1 MYPRPPFPAQWQ
13 NQGTPRRFP
22 QPSMMEAVPRQHLN
36 TPINN
41 PLNMQSMQNMPNPL
55 TGIPGT
61 STEAVQ
67 SHVSGA
73 PPQFIELRHNSQRM
87 SLGPQFMQRAP
98 IPRPRM
104 FLPQQEMNA
113 AFVQH
118 NLPPSLDASAQGMR
132 DPRIG
137 LQQHGMDLLMQRQ
150 SNVTSSHSQLQPQLV
165 PTTTPKTTISHT
177 TTQQLPQTSTVGGQ
191 HTVVNPGNLPESDL
205 GLGDTV
211 AETGVEDDDL
221 ATLDLDPDKG
231 DDDLGNLDNLETN
244 DPHLD
249 DLLNSDE
256 FDLLAYTDPELDQG
270 DPKDVFSDQL
280 RLVEAEGEG
289 PGSSAKVEIKVEEK
303 PKVEIASQEM
313 HTTATQPP
321 LKTETSSTKTLKVE
335 SSDVIGLS
343 SVKVEDQGLIE
354 QPQSGQAPV
363 KDEISETVS
372 VLLSGTKVSN
382 QLETAAASL
391 NTVRLG
397 GIPFPLP
404 SQANALSFP
413 PTAPHPNLSDNPL
426 GLPDAGHHSTADDL
440 DKVESSLEASE
451 LPLLIQDLLEH
462 EKKELQKQQQQQ
474 QLSALQGG
482 IGSQLHSIQN
492 RQQPPQGSNQ
502 IMMPQHHH
510 PSQGIVPQAG
520 MVPRPPHMLP
530 QQQQRLIGAAVPS
543 PPHAA
548 MGQQQG
554 ILRGVQPGRIH
565 PGLTP
570 QQQTAPPPHIVKQQ
584 NLATNF
590 FPDKGMLSFINLW
603 LFLFLLSQ

>member
-1 MYPRPPFPAQWQ
+1 MYPRPLFPAQWQ

-22 QPSMMEAVPRQHLN
+22 QPSMIEAVPRQHLN

-41 PLNMQSMQNMPNPL
+41 SLNMQSMQNIPNPL
-55 TGIPGT
+55 TGVTGT
-61 STEAVQ
+61 GAEAVQ

-87 SLGPQFMQRAP
+87 PLSPQFMQRAP
-98 IPRPRM
+98 LPRQRM

-113 AFVQH
+113 AFLQQ
-118 NLPPSLDASAQGMR
+118 NLPPSLNASAEGMR
-132 DPRIG
+132 DSRLG
-137 LQQHGMDLLMQRQ
+137 LQQGGMDLLMQQQ
-150 SNVTSSHSQLQPQLV
+150 SNVPPPQSQLQPQQV
-165 PTTTPKTTISHT
+165 PTTTPKTPISHT
-177 TTQQLPQTSTVGGQ
+177 TTQQLQPQTSTIRGQ
-191 HTVVNPGNLPESDL
+191 QTVVNPVDLPESDL
-205 GLGDTV
+205 EDAFASKGLGDTV

-289 PGSSAKVEIKVEEK
+289 PGSSANVEIKVEEK
-303 PKVEIASQEM
+303 PRVDLACQVT
-313 HTTATQPP
+313 HTTATQSP
-321 LKTETSSTKTLKVE
+321 LKTESSSATNTPKVE
-335 SSDVIGLS
+335 SSDAIRLS
-343 SVKVEDQGLIE
+343 SVKLEGKGLVE
-354 QPQSGQAPV
+354 QPQSGQASV
-363 KDEISETVS
+363 KDDLSETVS
-372 VLLSGTKVSN
+372 VLLSGTKASN
-382 QLETAAASL
+382 QPETATASL

-404 SQANALSFP
+404 SQADTLSFP
-413 PTAPHPNLSDNPL
+413 PSAPHPDLGNDPL
-426 GLPDAGHHSTADDL
+426 GLPDSGHHSTAEDL

-474 QLSALQGG
+474 HLSALQGG

-492 RQQPPQGSNQ
+492 QQQPPQGPNQ

-520 MVPRPPHMLP
+520 MVPRPPHALP
-530 QQQQRLIGAAVPS
+530 QQQQRLIGAAIPS

-554 ILRGVQPGRIH
+554 ILRGGQPGRIH
-565 PGLTP
+565 PGITP

-584 NLATNF
+584 NLASNF
-590 FPDKGMLSFINLW
+590 FPDKGMLK
-603 LFLFLLSQ
+603 

>member
-1 MYPRPPFPAQWQ
+1 MFPRPPFPAQWQ
-13 NQGTPRRFP
+13 NQGAPRRFQ
-22 QPSMMEAVPRQHLN
+22 QPPMMEAVPRQHLN

-55 TGIPGT
+55 TGVPGT
-61 STEAVQ
+61 GAEAVQ

-87 SLGPQFMQRAP
+87 PLGPQFMQRAP

-113 AFVQH
+113 AFVQQ
-118 NLPPSLDASAQGMR
+118 NLPPSLDASAEGMR
-132 DPRIG
+132 DPRTG
-137 LQQHGMDLLMQRQ
+137 LQQGGMDLLMQQQ
-150 SNVTSSHSQLQPQLV
+150 SNVPPSQSQLQPQAV
-165 PTTTPKTTISHT
+165 PTTTSKTPISHT
-177 TTQQLPQTSTVGGQ
+177 TTQQLPQTSTIAGQ
-191 HTVVNPGNLPESDL
+191 QTVVNPVDLPVSDL

-280 RLVEAEGEG
+280 RLVEAEGER
-289 PGSSAKVEIKVEEK
+289 PGSSANVEIKVEEK
-303 PKVEIASQEM
+303 PKVDMASQDT
-313 HTTATQPP
+313 HTTAAQSP
-321 LKTETSSTKTLKVE
+321 LKTESSSTNTPKAE
-335 SSDVIGLS
+335 SSDAIRLP
-343 SVKVEDQGLIE
+343 SVKIEDKGLIE

-363 KDEISETVS
+363 KDDISETVS
-372 VLLSGTKVSN
+372 VLLSGTKASN
-382 QLETAAASL
+382 QQETATASL

-397 GIPFPLP
+397 GLPFPIP
-404 SQANALSFP
+404 GQSDALSFP
-413 PTAPHPNLSDNPL
+413 PTAPHPDLGADPL

-482 IGSQLHSIQN
+482 IGSQLHGIQN
-492 RQQPPQGSNQ
+492 QQQPPQGPNQ
-502 IMMPQHHH
+502 IMIPQHHH

-520 MVPRPPHMLP
+520 MVPRPPHMIP

-554 ILRGVQPGRIH
+554 IIRGVQPGRIH

-584 NLATNF
+584 NLASNF
-590 FPDKGMLSFINLW
+590 FPDKGMPTSINLR